1 MSKDKQR
8 EKRTVSALENKERG
22 ESVDKHQILEDANLY
37 LNEGEISQQ
46 NNNL

>member
-1 MSKDKQR
+1 MSKDKKR
-8 EKRTVSALENKERG
+8 EKRTASALENKERG
-22 ESVDKHQILEDANLY
+22 DSVDKHQTIEDANLY

>member
-1 MSKDKQR
+1 MKDER
-8 EKRTVSALENKERG
+8 EKKVQQTNKKIRG
-22 ESVDKHQILEDANLY
+22 ESVDKHQTIEDANQY

>member
-1 MSKDKQR
+1 MKKENNR
-8 EKRTVSALENKERG
+8 EKDVTATRKNIRG
-22 ESVDKHQILEDANLY
+22 ESVDKHQTQEDANLY